1 MRLGLIVV
9 LLLSVSLTAHSE
21 DNASRVRKAIEHS
34 TLDQSG
40 IPPFH
45 LKAIL
50 SPSFERDR
58 DSNRNGTVEIWWASP
73 TQWKRNL
80 TGPGFHFVEITD
92 GTRHWQ
98 HTEGDYF
105 PEWLRELSVAIIRP
119 VTDRDQFFAHIKTAE
134 VSTMMGTTHFS
145 WMEFSSNGTIS
156 KAMGAG
162 LTIYDNSGLLFY
174 GSGFGWSFS
183 HKDYSAFHK
192 LLIARTVSGGGLG
205 SQSPTSTRR

>member
-21 DNASRVRKAIEHS
+21 DNASLVRKAIEHS

-80 TGPGFHFVEITD
+80 TGPGFHFV
-92 GTRHWQ
+92 RSP
-98 HTEGDYF
+98 TE
-105 PEWLRELSVAIIRP
+105 P
-119 VTDRDQFFAHIKTAE
+119 VTGNIPKA
-134 VSTMMGTTHFS
+134 TTS
-145 WMEFSSNGTIS
+145 LNGSANSPLRSS
-156 KAMGAG
+156 
-162 LTIYDNSGLLFY
+162 D
-174 GSGFGWSFS
+174 
-183 HKDYSAFHK
+183 
-192 LLIARTVSGGGLG
+192 
-205 SQSPTSTRR
+205 P